1 MNYWCSLSSP
11 KLVLIS
17 FKRIQAFWGVCVCD
31 HGFNLH
37 LGFNQISQCKIV
49 CSDGNVQYRAFK
61 QITAGMDTA
70 HTSSDGME
78 EHWMK
83 KGWGN
88 AQGKIQTSSLFW
100 FTTLPYIDKAILP
113 LEWS

>member
-1 MNYWCSLSSP
+1 M
-11 KLVLIS
+11 I
-17 FKRIQAFWGVCVCD
+17 
-31 HGFNLH
+31 
-37 LGFNQISQCKIV
+37 
-49 CSDGNVQYRAFK
+49 
-61 QITAGMDTA
+61 AGMDTA

-78 EHWMK
+78 EHWLK

-100 FTTLPYIDKAILP
+100 FTILPYTDKAILP